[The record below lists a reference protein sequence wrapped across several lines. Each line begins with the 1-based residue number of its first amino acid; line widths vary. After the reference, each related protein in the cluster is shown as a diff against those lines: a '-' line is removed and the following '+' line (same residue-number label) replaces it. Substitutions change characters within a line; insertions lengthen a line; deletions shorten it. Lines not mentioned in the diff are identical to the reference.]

1 MTLYGARMGRDI
13 LFGSRNY
20 ARDAYDPSEARDPK
34 GEWTSSGGGGKA
46 AGEAPKG
53 GGGEDKPGVV
63 AHGPKAATEWR
74 DRVTAAAEC
83 CKTLDALMESSVTNQ
98 GLLGKAGE
106 EIGKMSGA
114 ELKNPGAKK
123 RKRLAEKLAR
133 PGRTPAR
140 ITDAARI
147 GFNVT
152 KPEQAEAIVKEFAK
166 RFPIAD
172 EGWATTPVGY
182 FDRKLMVKF
191 PNGQMGE
198 VQIWHPDMLE
208 AKEVKGGH
216 KHYQAAQA
224 LAADDVAG
232 HKREA
237 EAMMALYH
245 PVLDSLS
252 PEWNAALGRSGS
264 SPNISAK
271 AA

>member
-1 MTLYGARMGRDI
+1 
-13 LFGSRNY
+13 
-20 ARDAYDPSEARDPK
+20 
-34 GEWTSSGGGGKA
+34 
-46 AGEAPKG
+46 
-53 GGGEDKPGVV
+53 
-63 AHGPKAATEWR
+63 
-74 DRVTAAAEC
+74 
-83 CKTLDALMESSVTNQ
+83 
-98 GLLGKAGE
+98 
-106 EIGKMSGA
+106 
-114 ELKNPGAKK
+114 
-123 RKRLAEKLAR
+123 
-133 PGRTPAR
+133 
-140 ITDAARI
+140 
-147 GFNVT
+147 
-152 KPEQAEAIVKEFAK
+152 
-166 RFPIAD
+166 
-172 EGWATTPVGY
+172 
-182 FDRKLMVKF
+182 MVKF

-245 PVLDSLS
+245 PVLDGLS